1 MNMNITESNN
11 INLSLTVSSQRPLE
25 LLCSQLT
32 KLADVAGIQVLH
44 QQKEKLRFMNALSA
58 M

>member
-1 MNMNITESNN
+1 MNQHNITIEA
-11 INLSLTVSSQRPLE
+11 
-25 LLCSQLT
+25 

-44 QQKEKLRFMNALSA
+44 QQQKEKLQFISALSA